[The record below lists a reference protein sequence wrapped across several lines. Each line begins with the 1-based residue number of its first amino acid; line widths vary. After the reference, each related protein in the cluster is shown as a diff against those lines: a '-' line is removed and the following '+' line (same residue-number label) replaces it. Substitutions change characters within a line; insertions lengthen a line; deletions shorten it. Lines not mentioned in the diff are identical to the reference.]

1 MNSQQ
6 RRLERYRIIYV
17 WKTLEGMVPDSGI
30 EKASEI
36 NDRLGRKCKI
46 PSLKPKER
54 MKRES
59 SFQVAGPKLFNAIP
73 KNVRNITGCGAEDFK
88 LKLDAFLSK
97 VPDEPKIGGLMPLN
111 AMQSNSI
118 LHQVERSLTANRITG
133 LGRA

>member
-1 MNSQQ
+1 
-6 RRLERYRIIYV
+6 
-17 WKTLEGMVPDSGI
+17 MVPDSGI

-59 SFQVAGPKLFNAIP
+59 SFQVAGPKVFDAIP
-73 KNVRNITGCGAEDFK
+73 KNVRNITSCGAEDFK

-97 VPDEPKIGGLMPLN
+97 LPDEPKIGGLISLN

-118 LHQVERSLTANRITG
+118 LYQVERSLTATRITG